1 MKTRLIP
8 LFMLVALLAA
18 AAVPAAAAA
27 TPPVVVIHSDG
38 TVEARIAGTAAPG
51 LNSYP
56 APAPPI
62 VATVA
67 ATLDGQTVP
76 VVYENNTFYIAASKA
91 GAVAITYLVNTTPV
105 DGALEFKLYGG
116 KVLLVVQPGV
126 VLLTLPQK
134 ILSVKQVGQSL
145 ELLVQGPALVK
156 YTVAKPAAPAKTA
169 ETTTTI
175 TTTTTTTT
183 PAKTATTTAAATAT
197 ATKTATAT
205 TTVTQTS
212 SPTATKTATS
222 TKTATALP
230 TATATGTATATATV
244 PAKTS
249 TATARQSSGFSPL
262 LAAAIILIAAAVIV
276 LIAALKRGGGAQ
288 GNPSRG
294 GGGQG
299 PGEAP
304 GAPDLRE
311 PGLDEVDELILRKLR
326 EHGGTMLQS
335 QLQRETGLPKTTLWR
350 HVNKLEKLGYIKVI
364 REGKSN
370 RLVIS
375 ENKGKKG
382 S

>member
-8 LFMLVALLAA
+8 LLMLVALLA

-156 YTVAKPAAPAKTA
+156 YTVAKPAAPAKT
-169 ETTTTI
+169 TG
-175 TTTTTTTT
+175 TTTTTATTTATTT
-183 PAKTATTTAAATAT
+183 PAKTTTTAAATAT

-205 TTVTQTS
+205 TTATQTS
-212 SPTATKTATS
+212 SPTATQTATS
-222 TKTATALP
+222 TKTATASP
-230 TATATGTATATATV
+230 TATGTATATV
-244 PAKTS
+244 PAKTQ
-249 TATARQSSGFSPL
+249 TATARQSSGFNPL
-262 LAAAIILIAAAVIV
+262 LAAAVILIAAAVIV
-276 LIAALKRGGGAQ
+276 LIAAAKRGGGAQ

-304 GAPDLRE
+304 GAPDLRG

-375 ENKGKKG
+375 GKKEEEKG
-382 S
+382 